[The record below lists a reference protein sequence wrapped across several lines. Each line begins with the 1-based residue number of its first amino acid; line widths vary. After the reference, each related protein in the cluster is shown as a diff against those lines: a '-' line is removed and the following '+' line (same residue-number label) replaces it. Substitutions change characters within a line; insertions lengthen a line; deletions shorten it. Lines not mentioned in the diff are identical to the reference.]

1 MKKIVLLY
9 ITCLFI
15 TGASAQSVT
24 VINGTNVWSI
34 PTLSS
39 TITKAGKDYEHIE
52 TSSTAQTLL
61 RVNSLLVW
69 TVSAH
74 MSTTS
79 NWDSALKLFVQRT
92 GNGTGLAILSG
103 GTTYMQLTSSPQQ
116 FFSGALNLGGNRD
129 NIPIQYKIEGL
140 SVTLPVKTYTATITY
155 TISGI

>member
-1 MKKIVLLY
+1 MKKIVLFY
-9 ITCLFI
+9 ITCLFV

-39 TITKAGKDYEHIE
+39 TITKAGKNYEHIE
-52 TSSTAQTLL
+52 TSSASQTLI
-61 RVNSLLVW
+61 RVTSLLIW

-74 MSTTS
+74 MSTS
-79 NWDSALKLFVQRT
+79 NWDSSLKLSVQRT

-140 SVTLPVKTYTATITY
+140 SVTLPVKTYTTTITY